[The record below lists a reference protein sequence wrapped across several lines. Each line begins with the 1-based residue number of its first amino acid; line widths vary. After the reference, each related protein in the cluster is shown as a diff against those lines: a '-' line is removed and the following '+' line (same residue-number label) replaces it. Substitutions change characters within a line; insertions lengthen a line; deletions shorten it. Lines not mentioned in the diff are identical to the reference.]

1 MSRTRVAVRLCPN
14 GANGANL
21 HLLVCVCGLRCA
33 SAGDS
38 LTRLEL
44 FAVPVRLDHVYY
56 HL

>member
-1 MSRTRVAVRLCPN
+1 MSRTRVAVRLCPY

-21 HLLVCVCGLRCA
+21 HLLLCVRGLRCA

-44 FAVPVRLDHVYY
+44 FAVPVRLDHVYCP
-56 HL
+56 L